1 MASCTSGAW
10 WVIDLANGFT
20 GFRRRSFATTRRS
33 TRPSERRR
41 SGLSTVVI
49 RRPCAAT
56 AQARHAYWLSTTNC
70 LIGTNS
76 WWRFATAWSKLR
88 ITTSSST
95 TVAIVSWSLPQA
107 TGCGFGFFIAL
118 WHRCTCMAMASW
130 ASNVFKKKLGL
141 KYYGP
146 FQVLAQSA
154 TSRTSCNYQPVPS
167 YTMSFTLAYSR
178 SSSTTLRKA
187 LASSPLCA
195 MARHA
200 SSQRWSP

>member
-41 SGLSTVVI
+41 SGLSTVVT
-49 RRPCAAT
+49 RRPCTAT

-118 WHRCTCMAMASW
+118 WHHCTCMAMASW

-141 KYYGP
+141 KYYSP
-146 FQVLAQSA
+146 FQVLAHVGDVAYKLQL
-154 TSRTSCNYQPVPS
+154 PVGAKLHDVFHVGLLKKFVNNTPQGPS
-167 YTMSFTLAYSR
+167 I
-178 SSSTTLRKA
+178 
-187 LASSPLCA
+187 
-195 MARHA
+195 
-200 SSQRWSP
+200 